1 MKVIIDRDKL
11 QRRARFSHA
20 ASLGGMLAI
29 LVSVAL
35 PLWRASL
42 TTISTVL
49 LVAGFVV
56 ATVGIYF
63 ANRWVKRPRPEDTID
78 QALKGSSD
86 TWRMY
91 HYAFAAEHLLATPNG
106 LIAIDSC
113 TLEGAFT
120 YKEGRW
126 RQKLTPGRAMRF
138 FVEESFGNP
147 IERALGQARTVQTWL
162 ESKLADGTRVPVQA
176 MVVFVHPAARLEV
189 QGSPIP
195 VVTPDRL
202 RKRIPQ
208 DMPKLPD
215 EVFARVRVILDQAAG
230 I

>member
-11 QRRARFSHA
+11 RRRARFSHA

-42 TTISTVL
+42 ATVSMIL
-49 LVAGFVV
+49 LVAGFTV

-86 TWRMY
+86 AWRMY
-91 HYAFAAEHLLATPNG
+91 HYAFEAEHVLATPNG
-106 LIAIDSC
+106 LIVIDSC
-113 TLEGAFT
+113 NLEGTFI
-120 YKEGRW
+120 YKDGRW
-126 RQKLTPGRAMRF
+126 RQKITPGRAMRF
-138 FVEESFGNP
+138 FVEERFGDP
-147 IERALGQARTVQTWL
+147 IVRAMGQAGSVEAWL
-162 ESKLADGTRVPVQA
+162 ASKLADGTRVPVQA
-176 MVVFVHPAARLEV
+176 MVVFVHPAVRLEV
-189 QGSPIP
+189 DGAPIP

-202 RKRIPQ
+202 RKRLPQ
-208 DMPKLPD
+208 NTPKLPED
-215 EVFARVRVILDQAAG
+215 VFAKVRAILDQAAG
-230 I
+230 V